1 MSISKSGFV
10 WLYITT
16 VYFWFCRVGVKVP
29 PDLRWWLNMHSIFIF
44 VVLSEILNW
53 RKLHPTSDPCVVW
66 SRPALTWSQPN
77 TKYLCC
83 WLWFSATHVFHPS
96 LSYVRI
102 MEFLEKSLRI
112 QSYVYDWIHTVVPFV
127 SHSQSTLWT
136 PQPTPLS
143 DSHLKFLEFHL
154 HSPCSS
160 LASSSSLVS
169 PPRIK
174 VLATRETNLYEIYLP
189 GCIK

>member
-1 MSISKSGFV
+1 
-10 WLYITT
+10 
-16 VYFWFCRVGVKVP
+16 
-29 PDLRWWLNMHSIFIF
+29 MHSYLHS
-44 VVLSEILNW
+44 VLSKLATQSFNILRLIARNPKW
-53 RKLHPTSDPCVVW
+53 LTRPLLGSPRRSSAPTLYATLVH
-66 SRPALTWSQPN
+66 TWSQPN

-83 WLWFSATHVFHPS
+83 WLGFSATHVFHPS
-96 LSYVRI
+96 LSCVRI

-127 SHSQSTLWT
+127 SHSQSILWT

-143 DSHLKFLEFHL
+143 DSHLKFLEFHH

-174 VLATRETNLYEIYLP
+174 VLATRETNLYEMYLP
-189 GCIK
+189 GCIKEILVFTEMFFNQNF

>member
-1 MSISKSGFV
+1 ME
-10 WLYITT
+10 
-16 VYFWFCRVGVKVP
+16 
-29 PDLRWWLNMHSIFIF
+29 H
-44 VVLSEILNW
+44 
-53 RKLHPTSDPCVVW
+53 
-66 SRPALTWSQPN
+66 AL
-77 TKYLCC
+77 
-83 WLWFSATHVFHPS
+83 FHPS

-102 MEFLEKSLRI
+102 MEFL
-112 QSYVYDWIHTVVPFV
+112 DWRKVSISSHIHIVVPYA

-143 DSHLKFLEFHL
+143 DSHLKLLEFHH

-174 VLATRETNLYEIYLP
+174 VLAAGETIHSHNIYIPDSSFPKVPVLDIVLLLRVKVP
-189 GCIK
+189 AALLFLTKHPSVLAQESLLSKSELVVMPLTSYR